1 MKAVNSEPSTVALV
15 TGSSRGIG
23 RDIAIALARKG
34 IAVGLVARDAAALE
48 RVRTECGPK
57 AVAATADVTNGE
69 QVRAAV
75 ASVQHALGP
84 IDLLVNNAGRIE
96 ASEVPLWE
104 ADPDEWWAIVETDLR
119 GPFLFCHAVLP
130 EMVSRGAGRI
140 VNLTSG
146 VAIAD
151 GVIYSGYRAAKT
163 ALLRVTAAIIAAAGE
178 QGITAF
184 DVSPGHV
191 ATDMT
196 LSMDMHRGRTEWTPP
211 EAVTAIIAAIA
222 DGRADALSGRY
233 LRAGTDDVEAL
244 IARAGELAR
253 LDARTLRLRPYGA
266 DDPLG

>member
-1 MKAVNSEPSTVALV
+1 VNPEPRPSTVALV
-15 TGSSRGIG
+15 TGASRGIG
-23 RDIAIALARKG
+23 REIAIALARKG
-34 IAVGLVARDAAALE
+34 TAVGLVARDASALE
-48 RVRTECGPK
+48 GVRAECGPK
-57 AVAATADVTNGE
+57 AVIATADVTSGS
-69 QVRAAV
+69 QVRSAVAAV
-75 ASVQHALGP
+75 RDALGP

-96 ASEVPLWE
+96 SSEVPLWE
-104 ADPDEWWAIVETDLR
+104 ADPDEWWAVVETDLR

-130 EMVSRGAGRI
+130 EMVELGRGRI

-163 ALLRVTAAIIAAAGE
+163 GLLRVTGAIVEAAGE
-178 QGITAF
+178 RGVTAF

-196 LSMDMHRGRTEWTPP
+196 LSMEMHRGRTEWTPP
-211 EAVTAIIAAIA
+211 EAVTGIITAIA
-222 DGRADALSGRY
+222 EGRADGLSGRY

-244 IARAGELAR
+244 IAKADELAR
-253 LDARTLRLRPYGA
+253 LDARTLRLRPYGE